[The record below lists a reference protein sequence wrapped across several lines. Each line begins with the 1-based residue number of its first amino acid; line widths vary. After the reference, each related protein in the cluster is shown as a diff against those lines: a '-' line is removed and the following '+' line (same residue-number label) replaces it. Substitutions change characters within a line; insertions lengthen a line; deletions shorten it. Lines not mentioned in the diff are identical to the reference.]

1 MSTDRWNIVFA
12 RGATYQQTINVA
24 GVADIAAATLWRV
37 RCAMP
42 NDTPFLEATTAN
54 GMLQAGATTS
64 QKIMSIP
71 AATTATFPLGNGRFD
86 FEIEWAGGIVRRYV
100 SGSLA
105 QVNPE
110 VGDA

>member
-1 MSTDRWNIVFA
+1 MEHRVCAW
-12 RGATYQQTINVA
+12 RNVS
-24 GVADIAAATLWRV
+24 ADDQRS
-37 RCAMP
+37 RCRRHCYR
-42 NDTPFLEATTAN
+42 TRHSVEATTAN